1 MTNQQPQRSCKLDKT
16 SLLLSIVVNLQM
28 KSSLKKRKGSLVHGK
43 GKKKQLFKHSKVQ
56 AIRNREH
63 LVNKQ
68 VNI

>member
-1 MTNQQPQRSCKLDKT
+1 
-16 SLLLSIVVNLQM
+16 M